1 MPGSVPQ
8 LPGAFAEQRWAQAV
22 WGMNSSG
29 TASTLEAGRCSGVCF
44 PPAPAPAGLLNPH
57 VLCPP
62 QVHHGAKRRH
72 CYPSSWK
79 RWVFY
84 LLPGITLAFIAISV
98 YAFMETNEN
107 YYYTHSIWHVL
118 VACSVAFLL
127 PPRDKH
133 KKPWAWS
140 QKLTCRYQICQNDR
154 EELYAV
160 T

>member
-1 MPGSVPQ
+1 MLFCCEDFNPSVLSHLQ
-8 LPGAFAEQRWAQAV
+8 V
-22 WGMNSSG
+22 YH
-29 TASTLEAGRCSGVCF
+29 GV
-44 PPAPAPAGLLNPH
+44 
-57 VLCPP
+57 
-62 QVHHGAKRRH
+62 KRRH

-118 VACSVAFLL
+118 VAGSVAFLL

>member
-1 MPGSVPQ
+1 MLSHLQVYH
-8 LPGAFAEQRWAQAV
+8 
-22 WGMNSSG
+22 
-29 TASTLEAGRCSGVCF
+29 GV
-44 PPAPAPAGLLNPH
+44 
-57 VLCPP
+57 
-62 QVHHGAKRRH
+62 KRRR

-84 LLPGITLAFIAISV
+84 LLPGIALAFVAISV

-133 KKPWAWS
+133 KKPWAWP

>member
-1 MPGSVPQ
+1 MP
-8 LPGAFAEQRWAQAV
+8 QRWSQA
-22 WGMNSSG
+22 GGRLNFSG
-29 TASTLEAGRCSGVCF
+29 AAGTRSCVGQCC
-44 PPAPAPAGLLNPH
+44 LLP
-57 VLCPP
+57 VLLLGCLPSP
-62 QVHHGAKRRH
+62 RSLRPLQVYHGAKRRR

-84 LLPGITLAFIAISV
+84 LLPGITLAFIAMSV

-118 VACSVAFLL
+118 VASSVAFLL

-140 QKLTCRYQICQNDR
+140 QKLICRYQICQNDR